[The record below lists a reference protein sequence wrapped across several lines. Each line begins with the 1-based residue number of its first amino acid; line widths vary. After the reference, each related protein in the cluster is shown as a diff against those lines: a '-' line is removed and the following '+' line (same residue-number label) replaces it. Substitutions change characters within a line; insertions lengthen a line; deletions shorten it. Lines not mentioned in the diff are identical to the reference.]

1 MEFSTNDAFNSSEE
15 IADSA
20 NYADLRLYT
29 IKDTAADTPQL
40 DGVSKANYTWSAAG
54 PSAFVPPT
62 GAAFS
67 YFSATCY
74 FFGRDL
80 YRSLGGRVPIGLV
93 ASDWGGQKV
102 ECFSSPEAMADATC
116 GGTQA
121 LLVGAHN
128 DVASEPGL
136 RYSAIERLSLPAQA
150 SDEPNPGTS
159 QLWYGQ
165 IYPFLPMRF
174 TGAVWYQGWFYAA
187 ARFNWQSHF

>member
-20 NYADLRLYT
+20 NYAGLRLYT

-40 DGVSKANYTWSAAG
+40 DGVSKANYTWSTAG

-80 YRSLGGRVPIGLV
+80 YRSLGGKVPIGLV

-102 ECFSSPEAMADATC
+102 ECFSSPDAMADATC
-116 GGTQA
+116 GGTQELPVDA
-121 LLVGAHN
+121 SAAASDVG
-128 DVASEPGL
+128 VAVSDAGAAL
-136 RYSAIERLSLPAQA
+136 RYSAIERLSL
-150 SDEPNPGTS
+150 STSVGDEPNPGTS

-174 TGAVWYQGWFYAA
+174 TGAVWYQG
-187 ARFNWQSHF
+187 